1 MKSQKDLDLGRGLS
15 FGLSAYLI
23 WGSFPLIIS
32 ILSFASP
39 FEVVAWRIIFGF
51 AVAVA
56 LIAFTRAGRDLLPVL
71 RQPKLLGW
79 LIVSTVFIMVNWQVY
94 VFAVASHQ
102 IVESSLGYFI
112 NPLVTILLAVVF
124 LKEKL
129 RPLQWV
135 AVGFGTIAVVVLSF
149 DYGRL
154 PWLALLLA
162 GSFAIYGL
170 AKNKLGGKVS
180 AINSFA
186 IESGFLIPVA
196 ALQLLLVSG
205 TTIGLT
211 FGAIGFW
218 GSAGFMLFGLLTAVP
233 LIFFGVAAKHLPLS
247 YIGFMQYLTPIIQ
260 FTLAL
265 VVFHEPMPAARWL
278 GFGLVW
284 LGLVALTADMIKR
297 SKSAKTAQ

>member
-1 MKSQKDLDLGRGLS
+1 MTSQKDLDLRRGLF

-23 WGSFPLIIS
+23 WGSFPLVIS
-32 ILSFASP
+32 LLSFASP

-51 AVAVA
+51 VVAAA
-56 LIAFTRAGRDLLPVL
+56 LIAFTRTFKDLLPAL
-71 RQPKLLGW
+71 KQPKLLGW

-94 VFAVASHQ
+94 VYAVSTHQ

-135 AVGFGTIAVVVLSF
+135 AVSFGAIAVIVLSF

-154 PWLALLLA
+154 PWLALALA
-162 GSFAIYGL
+162 FSFGIYGF
-170 AKNKLGGKVS
+170 AKNKLAGKVS
-180 AINSFA
+180 AINSYA
-186 IESGFLIPVA
+186 IESGFLLPVA
-196 ALQLLLVSG
+196 AIQLLVVSG
-205 TTIGLT
+205 TSLGLT
-211 FGAIGFW
+211 FGTIGFW

-260 FTLAL
+260 FSLAL
-265 VVFHEPMPAARWL
+265 LVFHEPMPAARWI

-284 LGLVALTADMIKR
+284 LGLVALSIDVFKR
-297 SKSAKTAQ
+297 TNSSKTA

>member
-1 MKSQKDLDLGRGLS
+1 MNSQRNPDLGRGFS

-23 WGSFPLIIS
+23 WGSFPLVIS
-32 ILSFASP
+32 LLSFASP

-51 AVAVA
+51 AVAAA
-56 LIAFTRAGRDLLPVL
+56 LILVTRTFKDLLPVL
-71 RQPKLLGW
+71 KQPKLLGW
-79 LIVSTVFIMVNWQVY
+79 LLVSTFFIMVNWQVY
-94 VFAVASHQ
+94 VIAVANHQ

-135 AVGFGTIAVVVLSF
+135 AVSFGAVAVIVLSF

-162 GSFAIYGL
+162 GSFAIYGF
-170 AKNKLGGKVS
+170 AKNKLAGKVS

-196 ALQLLLVSG
+196 AIQLLIVS
-205 TTIGLT
+205 TTSLGLT

-233 LIFFGVAAKHLPLS
+233 LIFFGVAAKYLPLS

-260 FTLAL
+260 FSLAL
-265 VVFHEPMPAARWL
+265 LVFHEPMPAARWV

-284 LGLVALTADMIKR
+284 LGLVALTADMV
-297 SKSAKTAQ
+297 KSARNR

>member
-1 MKSQKDLDLGRGLS
+1 MKTQKTPDLGRGFS
-15 FGLSAYLI
+15 FGISAYLI
-23 WGSFPLIIS
+23 WGSFPLVIS
-32 ILSFASP
+32 LLSFASP

-56 LIAFTRAGRDLLPVL
+56 LIAITRSFRDLLPVL

-79 LIVSTVFIMVNWQVY
+79 LVVATAFILVNWQVY
-94 VFAVASHQ
+94 VIAVSSHQ

-129 RPLQWV
+129 RPLQWIAVCFGAV
-135 AVGFGTIAVVVLSF
+135 AVIVLSF

-162 GSFAIYGL
+162 FSFGIYGF
-170 AKNKLGGKVS
+170 AKNKLAGQVS
-180 AINSFA
+180 AINSYA
-186 IESGFLIPVA
+186 IESGLLIPVA
-196 ALQLLLVSG
+196 AIQLLVVSS
-205 TTIGLT
+205 TSLGLT
-211 FGAIGFW
+211 FGKVGLW
-218 GSAGFMLFGLLTAVP
+218 GSAGFMLFGLLTAIP

-260 FTLAL
+260 FSLAL
-265 VVFHEPMPAARWL
+265 LVFHEPMPAARWL

-284 LGLVALTADMIKR
+284 LGLVALTIDMVKGAR
-297 SKSAKTAQ
+297 APKTA

>member
-1 MKSQKDLDLGRGLS
+1 MKTQKTPDLGRGFS

-23 WGSFPLIIS
+23 WGSFPLVIS
-32 ILSFASP
+32 LLSFASP

-56 LIAFTRAGRDLLPVL
+56 LIAITRSFKDLLPVL

-79 LIVSTVFIMVNWQVY
+79 LISSTFFIMINWQVF
-94 VFAVASHQ
+94 VIAVAGQQ
-102 IVESSLGYFI
+102 ILESSLGYFI

-129 RPLQWV
+129 RPLQWL
-135 AVGFGTIAVVVLSF
+135 AVGFGATAVILLSF
-149 DYGRL
+149 DYGRV

-162 GSFAIYGL
+162 ASFAIYGL

-186 IESGFLIPVA
+186 IESGLLVPVA
-196 ALQLLLVSG
+196 AIQLLLVSG
-205 TTIGLT
+205 TSLGLT
-211 FGAIGFW
+211 FGTIGFW

-233 LIFFGVAAKHLPLS
+233 LIFFGIAAKHLPLS
-247 YIGFMQYLTPIIQ
+247 YIGFLQYLTPVLQ
-260 FTLAL
+260 FSLAL
-265 VVFHEPMPAARWL
+265 LVFHEPMPAARWL

-284 LGLVALTADMIKR
+284 LGLAVLTTDMF
-297 SKSAKTAQ
+297 KSARAPKTA

>member
-1 MKSQKDLDLGRGLS
+1 MKTQKTPDLGRGFS

-23 WGSFPLIIS
+23 WGSFPLVIS
-32 ILSFASP
+32 LLSFASP

-51 AVAVA
+51 VVAAA

-94 VFAVASHQ
+94 VIAVANHQ

-112 NPLVTILLAVVF
+112 NPLVTILLAVFF

-135 AVGFGTIAVVVLSF
+135 AVSFGAIAVIVLSF

-186 IESGFLIPVA
+186 IESGLLLPVA
-196 ALQLLLVSG
+196 ALQLVLIS
-205 TTIGLT
+205 TTPVGIT
-211 FGAIGFW
+211 FGQIGFW

-233 LIFFGVAAKHLPLS
+233 LIFFGIAAKHLPLS
-247 YIGFMQYLTPIIQ
+247 YVGFLQYLTPIMQ
-260 FTLAL
+260 FGLAL
-265 VVFHEPMPAARWL
+265 LVFHEPMPAARWL

-284 LGLVALTADMIKR
+284 LGLATLTVDMVKR
-297 SKSAKTAQ
+297 TKSLKTA